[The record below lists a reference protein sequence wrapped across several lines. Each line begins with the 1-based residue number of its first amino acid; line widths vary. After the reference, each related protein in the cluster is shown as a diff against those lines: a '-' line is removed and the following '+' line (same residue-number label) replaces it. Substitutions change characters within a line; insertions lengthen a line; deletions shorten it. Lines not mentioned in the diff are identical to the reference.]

1 VMEEK
6 VRKSEENRIS
16 GEECDINKQTIY
28 IAQTS
33 KIESKA
39 HYASESA
46 RTTYVKTESSYQPHL
61 LRRLAASWHHSAT
74 SILYTDNCVV

>member
-1 VMEEK
+1 MEEK

-28 IAQTS
+28 RPIAQTS

-46 RTTYVKTESSYQPHL
+46 YNLCE
-61 LRRLAASWHHSAT
+61 
-74 SILYTDNCVV
+74 N